1 MPPLRWRNALAG
13 QLRRL
18 ATRVD
23 AGPAP
28 GAPRPHR
35 DEPSVVAGLQL
46 DGAPQQWAALVRAG
60 VGPSRRSG
68 AVGTAEARSVAP
80 ADPVP
85 AGLRREASAP
95 SDRSGA
101 AAAGVGPAT
110 GNRTSG
116 GWSTTSG
123 PTPRR
128 QPTRDGW
135 SAPPSIASPP
145 RAHHSSRWAPDPTAR
160 DEDGPREPPGEGR
173 GRRGGPDRSRFVLPV
188 RRDVPVDRPPASP
201 PRRRVPPPAPARRT
215 GRAAVPSPLRPSP
228 GPRPPE
234 APRTAEPPPVRHR
247 LPPVEQP
254 PSPAPR
260 PRNRVPQQDPH
271 PSRGRPLE
279 PTPAARFAT
288 TTTGALTTAGTPTG
302 GNGNTHHQQQLAVTP
317 AEAIV
322 PTDREEPTLP
332 GAFGEW
338 PALPGTRDPQPQ
350 GVETAALQRAMARTL
365 RLQAEQAAR

>member
-85 AGLRREASAP
+85 PGLRREASAP
-95 SDRSGA
+95 SDRSGS

-110 GNRTSG
+110 DNRTSG
-116 GWSTTSG
+116 GWSTTPG

-135 SAPPSIASPP
+135 SAPPRSPA
-145 RAHHSSRWAPDPTAR
+145 RRELTTAA
-160 DEDGPREPPGEGR
+160 D
-173 GRRGGPDRSRFVLPV
+173 GRRTRPLATRTAHGSHRGKGG
-188 RRDVPVDRPPASP
+188 DVAVDRTDLDSCCRSAATCRLTAPLRAPRVDASLPP
-201 PRRRVPPPAPARRT
+201 PRRGAPAGPPSRHPCGHHRDRARPKHPARRSHPRYAT
-215 GRAAVPSPLRPSP
+215 GSPRSSSRRRRHRAHATSCHSKIRIRREVVRSNP
-228 GPRPPE
+228 PRPPGSPPLQP
-234 APRTAEPPPVRHR
+234 AHSPPP
-247 LPPVEQP
+247 E
-254 PSPAPR
+254 PR
-260 PRNRVPQQDPH
+260 P
-271 PSRGRPLE
+271 E
-279 PTPAARFAT
+279 AT
-288 TTTGALTTAGTPTG
+288 ATRTTSSSF
-302 GNGNTHHQQQLAVTP
+302 
-317 AEAIV
+317 
-322 PTDREEPTLP
+322 R
-332 GAFGEW
+332 
-338 PALPGTRDPQPQ
+338 
-350 GVETAALQRAMARTL
+350 
-365 RLQAEQAAR
+365 